1 MSVDQVENNM
11 NNIIEKT
18 VENTETVE
26 NQNTETVEN
35 QNTET
40 VENQNL
46 NQFDFMS
53 FLSNITNPEKDNDSK
68 TDVLNQ
74 MLGNIFQSF
83 LKNKVG
89 DVSDSDSEPE
99 PESESESESDSE
111 SSSDYSDLDAIFLI
125 KEMDKE
131 VVFTTTYSN
140 AKSSLLSR
148 FHHFLETNSSTSLR
162 IDKSDDKIVA
172 YDRNPNSLQPFQ
184 ETLVFHCEFLRIE
197 KQN

>member
-89 DVSDSDSEPE
+89 DVSDSDSES
-99 PESESESESDSE
+99 ESESESESDSE

-140 AKSSLLSR
+140 AKSSLLSKI
-148 FHHFLETNSSTSLR
+148 HLHLYVLTSRMIKL
-162 IDKSDDKIVA
+162 
-172 YDRNPNSLQPFQ
+172 
-184 ETLVFHCEFLRIE
+184 
-197 KQN
+197 